1 MVYHGRLKE
10 SLGTPGGSFFYIIQ
24 SNPSKP
30 RIFMKRSLQSPSPLL
45 KNQKK
50 SIGSLLS
57 SLGNSPPLSCISDL
71 WPCHF
76 LTITI
81 TRPLF
86 FFFSL
91 YTFKASGKNW
101 TRKGKRDDQFPFSP
115 HLFSFLSNPSP
126 DFFFLLVH
134 EYSPYDLIKLEPEV
148 SICIMN
154 FLFFFLCKIYIT
166 YILLPY
172 ARTIPITLHFS
183 LTHTLLTQPFVFVL
197 SLSDRFPFL
206 STYLFILFSCV
217 LFRDILYK

>member
-101 TRKGKRDDQFPFSP
+101 TRKGKRDDLFLLIYFPSYRTRPPIFFLARTRIFTLWP
-115 HLFSFLSNPSP
+115 HQVGTRGFDLHHEFSF
-126 DFFFLLVH
+126 FFV
-134 EYSPYDLIKLEPEV
+134 
-148 SICIMN
+148 
-154 FLFFFLCKIYIT
+154 
-166 YILLPY
+166 
-172 ARTIPITLHFS
+172 
-183 LTHTLLTQPFVFVL
+183 
-197 SLSDRFPFL
+197 
-206 STYLFILFSCV
+206 
-217 LFRDILYK
+217 